1 MGIILSLGVKIIQYY
16 STNTVACISIYP
28 LERSTFYGVEYS
40 GIEMDLIF
48 KIEPCVCDGVCGAVC
63 RGLCVC
69 VCVWESPAAVVA
81 HLPQSVFVLR
91 CFSGHHGC
99 KG

>member
-69 VCVWESPAAVVA
+69 VCVGISSCCCSPSASKCVCVA
-81 HLPQSVFVLR
+81 MLF
-91 CFSGHHGC
+91 
-99 KG
+99 